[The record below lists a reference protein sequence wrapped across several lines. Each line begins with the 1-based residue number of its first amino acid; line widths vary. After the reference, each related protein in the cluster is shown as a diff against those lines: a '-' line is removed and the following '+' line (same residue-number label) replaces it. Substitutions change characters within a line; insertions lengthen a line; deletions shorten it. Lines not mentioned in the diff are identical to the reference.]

1 MFGLADVG
9 VIRNAPKYVL
19 NHNEE
24 MANFLEKNL
33 SRAELLEGKIGDWRT
48 NPKKSLIEFSA
59 IGDFVPENGVL
70 AR

>member
-33 SRAELLEGKIGDWRT
+33 SRAELLEGKIGD
-48 NPKKSLIEFSA
+48 
-59 IGDFVPENGVL
+59 
-70 AR
+70 